1 MKKWIALLLAL
12 VLMLSFAACGQ
23 EEEEPAET
31 TEETT
36 EAPENLAPDFTVYDR
51 AGNPVTL
58 SEMRGKPVILN
69 FWATWC
75 GPCKSELP
83 AFQQAYE
90 NYGDD
95 VCFMIVDLVSGREE
109 TKAGA
114 MEYLDAQGYTF
125 PAYFDEDQQASMVY
139 NLSAIPAT
147 VVINAK
153 GEVVDS
159 HVGAMDYDALEAL
172 LQQVL

>member
-12 VLMLSFAACGQ
+12 VLMLSFAACG
-23 EEEEPAET
+23 EEEEAPNT
-31 TEETT
+31 QTEETT
-36 EAPENLAPDFTVYDR
+36 EALENPAPDFTVYDR
-51 AGNPVTL
+51 EGNPVNI
-58 SEMRGKPVILN
+58 SDMGGKPVVLN

-90 NYGDD
+90 TYGEDIN
-95 VCFMIVDLVSGREE
+95 FMIIDLVSGREE